1 MTSAQAKVSP
11 RHPDPEVVRK
21 AEAIFAKLGITPE
34 EAVNILYKQTVLH
47 GAFPIS
53 DLVPNEDTQDAVSKA
68 RAGTDVAEYGSV
80 DEIMAEFKDAQANP
94 NDEI

>member
-21 AEAIFAKLGITPE
+21 AEPIFAKMGITPE

-53 DLVPNEDTQDAVSKA
+53 DLVPNEDTQDAVNKA
-68 RAGTDVAEYGSV
+68 RAGTDVSEYGSV
-80 DEIMAEFKDAQANP
+80 DEIMAEFNDAKANLH
-94 NDEI
+94 DEI

>member
-1 MTSAQAKVSP
+1 MTSAQAKVNP

-53 DLVPNEDTQDAVSKA
+53 DLGPTKLPRTPSAKPGPVLTLLNTAASMK
-68 RAGTDVAEYGSV
+68 
-80 DEIMAEFKDAQANP
+80 
-94 NDEI
+94 

>member
-11 RHPDPEVVRK
+11 RHSDPEVVRK
-21 AEAIFAKLGITPE
+21 AEAIFAKMGITPE

-53 DLVPNEDTQDAVSKA
+53 DLVPNEDTQDAVNKA
-68 RAGTDVAEYGSV
+68 RAGTDVSEYGSV
-80 DEIMAEFKDAQANP
+80 DEIMAEFNDAKANP
-94 NDEI
+94 HDEI

>member
-1 MTSAQAKVSP
+1 MTSAQAQVSP

-53 DLVPNEDTQDAVSKA
+53 DLVPNEATQDAVRKA

-80 DEIMAEFKDAQANP
+80 DEIMAEFKDAPANP
-94 NDEI
+94 HDEI